1 MADDELPPQPVWEG
15 PLDEDGKPHG
25 LGKMEYPPP
34 PMGEDDE
41 EEKPGDKFEGTME
54 HGVRTGKG
62 TYTWGV
68 SGAVYT
74 GDYVN
79 GKKHGKG
86 KMVYPDKGVYEGDWV
101 EDVMQG
107 QGTYTYPNGDIY
119 QGAFWAGKR
128 HGKGMYHYKGP
139 CCQLVGDWADGGF
152 TYGRWVYA
160 DGSMFMGKFGGA
172 AADSKPTAG
181 SYFYS
186 SSSLVQ
192 EGHFAKDGS
201 WVGHR
206 DPAVGK
212 EFSVA

>member
-1 MADDELPPQPVWEG
+1 
-15 PLDEDGKPHG
+15 
-25 LGKMEYPPP
+25 
-34 PMGEDDE
+34 
-41 EEKPGDKFEGTME
+41 
-54 HGVRTGKG
+54 
-62 TYTWGV
+62 
-68 SGAVYT
+68 
-74 GDYVN
+74 
-79 GKKHGKG
+79 
-86 KMVYPDKGVYEGDWV
+86 
-101 EDVMQG
+101 
-107 QGTYTYPNGDIY
+107 
-119 QGAFWAGKR
+119 
-128 HGKGMYHYKGP
+128 MYHYKGP

-212 EFSVA
+212 VRSDGGRLSGHGGGLAECVRRCGMGGAGERG